1 MPYNSLSGV
10 PSMIYVMKQKLF
22 SWGDDFVI
30 KDETGQDRFF
40 VDGKAF
46 SLGNQLSFQDSSGTQ
61 LAYISQRLLSWGPT
75 YEISRDGQ
83 LLATV
88 HKELFT
94 FFNCTFS
101 IEGEG
106 ANHLRGEG
114 NFTDHDY
121 VFTRDEQQVA
131 EVSKQWLT
139 LADTYGVQIAPGQD
153 DVLILACT
161 VVIDMCC
168 HPDSQR

>member
-1 MPYNSLSGV
+1 
-10 PSMIYVMKQKLF
+10 MIYVMKQKLF

-30 KDETGQDRFF
+30 KDESGQDRFF

-46 SLGNQLSFQDSSGTQ
+46 SLGDQLSFQDSSGAQ
-61 LAYISQRLLSWGPT
+61 LAYISQRLLSWSPT
-75 YEISRDGQ
+75 YEISRNGQ
-83 LLATV
+83 LLVTV
-88 HKELFT
+88 QKELFT
-94 FFNCTFS
+94 FFNCSFA

-106 ANHLRGEG
+106 PNHLHAEG
-114 NFTDHDY
+114 SFTDHDY

-131 EVSKQWLT
+131 QVSKQWFALS
-139 LADTYGVQIAPGQD
+139 DTYGVQIAPDQD

-168 HPDSQR
+168 HPDSQK

>member
-1 MPYNSLSGV
+1 
-10 PSMIYVMKQKLF
+10 MIYVMKQKLF

-30 KDETGQDRFF
+30 KDETGRECFF

-46 SLGNQLSFQDSSGTQ
+46 SLGNQLSFQDPSGKQ
-61 LAYISQRLLSWGPT
+61 LAYISQEVLSWGPT
-75 YEISRDGQ
+75 YDISRDGQ
-83 LLATV
+83 TLATV

-94 FFNCTFS
+94 FFKCTFS

-106 ANHLRGEG
+106 ANHLHAEG

-121 VFTRDEQQVA
+121 VFTRDEQTVA
-131 EVSKQWLT
+131 QVSKEWFT
-139 LADTYGVQIAPGQD
+139 LSDTYGVQIAPGQD

-168 HPDSQR
+168 HPDSQS

>member
-1 MPYNSLSGV
+1 
-10 PSMIYVMKQKLF
+10 MIYLMKQKLF

-61 LAYISQRLLSWGPT
+61 LAYISQKLLSWGPT
-75 YEISRDGQ
+75 YEISHNGQ
-83 LLATV
+83 TLATV

-94 FFNCTFS
+94 FFKCSFS

-106 ANHLRGEG
+106 ANHLHAEG
-114 NFTDHDY
+114 GLTEHEY
-121 VFTRDEQQVA
+121 VFTRQEQPIAQ
-131 EVSKQWLT
+131 VSKQWFT
-139 LADTYGVQIAPGQD
+139 LSDTYGVQITAGQN

-168 HPDSQR
+168 HPDGRR

>member
-1 MPYNSLSGV
+1 
-10 PSMIYVMKQKLF
+10 MIYVMKQKLF
-22 SWGDDFVI
+22 SWGDDFLI

-46 SLGNQLSFQDSSGTQ
+46 SLGKQLSFEGLSGTQ
-61 LAYISQRLLSWGPT
+61 LAYINQKLLSWSPT
-75 YEISRDGQ
+75 YEISRNGQ

-88 HKELFT
+88 RKEMFT

-101 IEGEG
+101 IEGEE
-106 ANHLRGEG
+106 AKHLHAEG

-121 VFTRDEQQVA
+121 VFTRDEQQIA
-131 EVSKQWLT
+131 QVSKQWFT
-139 LADTYGVQIAPGQD
+139 LSDTYGVQIAPSQD

-168 HPDSQR
+168 HPDGKR

>member
-1 MPYNSLSGV
+1 
-10 PSMIYVMKQKLF
+10 MIYLMKQKLF

-30 KDETGQDRFF
+30 KDETGQDHFF
-40 VDGKAF
+40 IDGKAF
-46 SLGNQLSFQDSSGTQ
+46 SLGNQLSFQDASGTP
-61 LAYISQRLLSWGPT
+61 LANISQKVLSWGPT
-75 YEISRDGQ
+75 YEISCDGQ
-83 LLATV
+83 ILATV

-94 FFNCTFS
+94 FFNCTFT

-106 ANHLRGEG
+106 ANHLHAEG
-114 NFTDHDY
+114 DFTDHNY
-121 VFTRDEQQVA
+121 VFTRDEQPVA
-131 EVSKQWLT
+131 QVSKQWFALS
-139 LADTYGVQIAPGQD
+139 DTYGVQIAPGEN

>member
-1 MPYNSLSGV
+1 MT
-10 PSMIYVMKQKLF
+10 YVMKQKLF

-46 SLGNQLSFQDSSGTQ
+46 SLGNQLSFQDSSGTP

-75 YEISRDGQ
+75 YEISRSGQ

-94 FFNCTFS
+94 FFNCTFT

-106 ANHLRGEG
+106 ANHLHAEG

-131 EVSKQWLT
+131 QVSKQWFALS
-139 LADTYGVQIAPGQD
+139 DTYGVQIAPGQD

>member
-1 MPYNSLSGV
+1 
-10 PSMIYVMKQKLF
+10 MIYVMKQRLF

-46 SLGNQLSFQDSSGTQ
+46 SLGNQLLFQDPSGTE

-75 YEISRDGQ
+75 YEISRNGQ
-83 LLATV
+83 TLATV
-88 HKELFT
+88 HKQRFT
-94 FFNCTFS
+94 FFKCSFS

-106 ANHLRGEG
+106 ANHLDAEG
-114 NFTDHDY
+114 DFTDHDY
-121 VFTRDEQQVA
+121 VFTGDEQPVA
-131 EVSKQWLT
+131 QVSKRWFALS
-139 LADTYGVQIAPGQD
+139 DTYGVQIAPGQD

-168 HPDSQR
+168 HPDSER

>member
-1 MPYNSLSGV
+1 MRSLVTASCWQ
-10 PSMIYVMKQKLF
+10 PSKRIA
-22 SWGDDFVI
+22 S
-30 KDETGQDRFF
+30 
-40 VDGKAF
+40 
-46 SLGNQLSFQDSSGTQ
+46 
-61 LAYISQRLLSWGPT
+61 P
-75 YEISRDGQ
+75 
-83 LLATV
+83 
-88 HKELFT
+88 
-94 FFNCTFS
+94 FNCTFT

-106 ANHLRGEG
+106 ANHLHAEG

-139 LADTYGVQIAPGQD
+139 LADTYGVQITPGQD

-168 HPDSQR
+168 HPDGQR